1 VSEEDIMTTTAM
13 DLVKDAASQLEQVSP
28 ATANDER
35 TAGSAVFVDV
45 REAEEWQH
53 GHIEGSVP
61 APRGLLEFFADPT
74 SPRHKKELDPGR
86 RVIMVCASGARA
98 SLAGMTMKSIGYQD
112 VAVLAGGLKG
122 WTEAGLPTC
131 EHDYAG
137 I

>member
-1 VSEEDIMTTTAM
+1 MSTTAV
-13 DLVKDAASQLEQVSP
+13 DLVKAAASQLESVP
-28 ATANDER
+28 ANAAADER
-35 TAGSAVFVDV
+35 ASGSAVFVDV

-53 GHIEGSVP
+53 GHIEGSVA

-74 SPRHKKELDPGR
+74 SPRHKKELEPNR
-86 RVIMVCASGARA
+86 RVIVVCASGARA
-98 SLAGMTMKSIGYQD
+98 SLAGLTLKSMGYEN

-131 EHDYAG
+131 EHDYSG